1 MFPQGKYAKTIS
13 RNAQYII
20 AFKNPRDKV
29 ALRTLLLQIYPTKWL
44 PVMDIYNACTDR
56 PYGYL
61 LFDVHPASRDS
72 TRLLSHLLR
81 HEGCTFLMVKPDEFR
96 ALVDYYKGKITE
108 STLLDKAARVAAE
121 AKLLLEDTSTPA
133 ALKEPVVKELLMQ
146 ECKLTDKL
154 RQIPI
159 AGGVEPPPRDDDGNL
174 MEGLQEGLLKEL
186 IKSIN
191 MRGQAA
197 VPQMTLK
204 REPVTP
210 VGIKNEPVT
219 PAKPGTS
226 KIPFLTAPSQKIQKT
241 KRKLPVPTPQ
251 KHRTELERLKEFGNW
266 EPWEKRGYDPYQVFE
281 DDETP
286 KSKKGKGRGKN
297 RPS

>member
-1 MFPQGKYAKTIS
+1 
-13 RNAQYII
+13 
-20 AFKNPRDKV
+20 
-29 ALRTLLLQIYPTKWL
+29 
-44 PVMDIYNACTDR
+44 
-56 PYGYL
+56 
-61 LFDVHPASRDS
+61 
-72 TRLLSHLLR
+72 
-81 HEGCTFLMVKPDEFR
+81 MVKPDEFR

-146 ECKLTDKL
+146 ERKLTDKL

-159 AGGVEPPPRDDDGNL
+159 AGGVEPPPRDDEGNL

-197 VPQMTLK
+197 TPQRTPK

-210 VGIKNEPVT
+210 
-219 PAKPGTS
+219 ARPGTS
-226 KIPFLTAPSQKIQKT
+226 KIPYFEKPFSSSSKTFTSLKRLKLEKLPSTPIISTGRKLLTATLAI
-241 KRKLPVPTPQ
+241 PTPKKKATTFEGRPAKKPRQ
-251 KHRTELERLKEFGNW
+251 TEAERLKSFGNR
-266 EPWEKRGYDPYQVFE
+266 EPWGKRGWDPVHAYDEV
-281 DDETP
+281 P
-286 KSKKGKGRGKN
+286 KTSRKGKGRGKN

>member
-1 MFPQGKYAKTIS
+1 
-13 RNAQYII
+13 
-20 AFKNPRDKV
+20 
-29 ALRTLLLQIYPTKWL
+29 
-44 PVMDIYNACTDR
+44 
-56 PYGYL
+56 
-61 LFDVHPASRDS
+61 
-72 TRLLSHLLR
+72 
-81 HEGCTFLMVKPDEFR
+81 MVKPDEFR

-146 ECKLTDKL
+146 ERKLTDKL

-159 AGGVEPPPRDDDGNL
+159 AGGVEPPPRDDEFNL

-191 MRGQAA
+191 MSGQAA
-197 VPQMTLK
+197 VPQMTPK

-210 VGIKNEPVT
+210 AGIKNEPVT

-226 KIPFLTAPSQKIQKT
+226 MIPFLTVPSQKIQKT
-241 KRKLPVPTPQ
+241 KRNFLFPHRKNIAQSWNDSKNLVTGKLGKREVTTRI
-251 KHRTELERLKEFGNW
+251 KRLKMTK
-266 EPWEKRGYDPYQVFE
+266 PQSRGKAKGGARTVQA
-281 DDETP
+281 
-286 KSKKGKGRGKN
+286 KAKGKRQSGGNLIFRNGFQ
-297 RPS
+297 S

>member
-1 MFPQGKYAKTIS
+1 
-13 RNAQYII
+13 
-20 AFKNPRDKV
+20 
-29 ALRTLLLQIYPTKWL
+29 
-44 PVMDIYNACTDR
+44 
-56 PYGYL
+56 
-61 LFDVHPASRDS
+61 
-72 TRLLSHLLR
+72 
-81 HEGCTFLMVKPDEFR
+81 MVKPDEFR

-146 ECKLTDKL
+146 ERKLTDKL

-266 EPWEKRGYDPYQVFE
+266 EPWEKRGYNPYQVFE

>member
-1 MFPQGKYAKTIS
+1 
-13 RNAQYII
+13 
-20 AFKNPRDKV
+20 
-29 ALRTLLLQIYPTKWL
+29 
-44 PVMDIYNACTDR
+44 
-56 PYGYL
+56 
-61 LFDVHPASRDS
+61 
-72 TRLLSHLLR
+72 
-81 HEGCTFLMVKPDEFR
+81 MVKPDEFR

-146 ECKLTDKL
+146 ERKLTDKL

-191 MRGQAA
+191 MRGQAV
-197 VPQMTLK
+197 VPQMTPK
-204 REPVTP
+204 REPAR
-210 VGIKNEPVT
+210 IKNEPVT

-226 KIPFLTAPSQKIQKT
+226 KIPFLTAPSQKIQKK

-251 KHRTELERLKEFGNW
+251 KHCTELERPREFGN
-266 EPWEKRGYDPYQVFE
+266 
-281 DDETP
+281 
-286 KSKKGKGRGKN
+286 
-297 RPS
+297 

>member
-1 MFPQGKYAKTIS
+1 MEKLLHASKDQINAVSEFTLNMLKKKIPLSPPTVAKLKKYRVMLRELGKR
-13 RNAQYII
+13 RNSLRKRRQLLVNQTGGSFWSAL
-20 AFKNPRDKV
+20 V
-29 ALRTLLLQIYPTKWL
+29 AI
-44 PVMDIYNACTDR
+44 M
-56 PYGYL
+56 
-61 LFDVHPASRDS
+61 
-72 TRLLSHLLR
+72 
-81 HEGCTFLMVKPDEFR
+81 ETFLMVKPDEFR

-146 ECKLTDKL
+146 ERKLTDKL

-197 VPQMTLK
+197 VPEMTLK

-266 EPWEKRGYDPYQVFE
+266 EPWERE
-281 DDETP
+281 
-286 KSKKGKGRGKN
+286 RL
-297 RPS
+297 RPISSV